1 MIAIAAATPRA
12 IRRPFPPRKP
22 AVVAPAGGPGGSGAG
37 SGGGGGGVSGG
48 GGGAGCSIVAPP
60 LAPPLAPPDCANAG
74 TLARTSAAAA
84 VVAMKLRIIACLPRL
99 NRVVRPDRPLRNPV
113 SRQQAEF
120 FCCLLLPC
128 RPAPGGQR
136 NNAIDMPSFRQKAS
150 ENRWK
155 SRDIHPAEQIPVLFL
170 HHSITRATRKPANA
184 ERSCPTIQ

>member
-84 VVAMKLRIIACLPRL
+84 VVAMKLRIMACLPRL

-113 SRQQAEF
+113 SRQQTEF
-120 FCCLLLPC
+120 FDASYSPAA
-128 RPAPGGQR
+128 PAPGGQR
-136 NNAIDMPSFRQKAS
+136 NNATHMPSFRQKAS
-150 ENRWK
+150 KNCRKCRE
-155 SRDIHPAEQIPVLFL
+155 IHHAG
-170 HHSITRATRKPANA
+170 
-184 ERSCPTIQ
+184 